1 MKYNTSSK
9 VEDYYNSIHKDF
21 DLSRSYHKIPLIVVD
36 NYVELGQLTAL
47 RFLEWVCLNPGGV
60 IALPTGKTP
69 EFFIRWVQFYMAN
82 WKKELNDGILARIG
96 LDKKLQPD
104 MKSLHFFQLDE
115 FFPIR
120 PEHERSFTYFVKNF
134 YMDGFGFDPKKVHLI
149 NTFDIPEKARKEFG
163 KIQNL
168 DEVFPDGVI
177 DLGLRIQKPNNER
190 DLLKQKTIKMFDQ
203 FCQDYEDDI
212 QQRGGIGFF
221 LGGIGPDGHIAFNVK
236 GSAHHSHT
244 RLTNINYET
253 QAAAAADLG
262 GIELVRKKAVITI
275 GLHTITY
282 NPDTVAIIIAAG
294 QSKSEQVYNA
304 VEKDPSITYPA
315 TSLQKLRN
323 ARFFA
328 TRSATSLLTLSEKNI
343 KQLYTEKKLPANYYE
358 KLILDG
364 ADRSKLSLVEA
375 SRSDYE
381 KKSAD
386 IPEWR
391 IACEISGKPLDK
403 LSEEIYRSLSDKL
416 QYGINVPDNQRIL
429 HTAPHHDDIELAYF
443 PLLHHLVRSPNNENY
458 FVYCTSGF
466 TAVTNF
472 YVLER
477 LENLQKLILTGRI
490 SDGQTI
496 SRLADYGNAQD
507 DITGYLNGIALQDT
521 DLQYFHL
528 SKRLTRL
535 FLNELKVKDLNKVA
549 AYVGDLITQLKGI
562 EPGRSEPAIFHLI
575 KGWLRE
581 YEAELVWAYF
591 GIDMDHVSHL
601 RLPFYSANIF
611 PEYPNFEQDV
621 QPIIGLL
628 EKIKP
633 TIITLAL
640 DPEGSGPDTHYKTL
654 IALSDA
660 IDKYAS
666 GRPEMNLRVWGYRN
680 IWSRYRI
687 DEVNKI
693 IPTSLNSFAVLHNM
707 FNSCFLSQKSASF
720 PSFELDGTFS
730 ELAQKIWVEQHNHLV
745 DLMGQEFFYDS
756 PNPML
761 RRSYGAIYL
770 KDMSYKEF
778 SDYLI
783 PVRRLL
789 KSKEYLGGN

>member
-1 MKYNTSSK
+1 MNYNTASK
-9 VEDYYNSIHKDF
+9 VEAYFNSIHKDF
-21 DLSRSYHKIPLIVVD
+21 SLSRQYHKIPTIIVD
-36 NYVELGQLTAL
+36 NYIELGQLTAL
-47 RFLEWVCLNPGGV
+47 RFIEWTCLNPGGV

-69 EFFIRWVQFYMAN
+69 EFFIKWVQFYLAN
-82 WKKELNDGILARIG
+82 WQKEMDKGILAKIG
-96 LDKKLQPD
+96 FETSLKPD
-104 MKSLHFFQLDE
+104 LRSLHFFQLDE

-134 YMDGFGFDPKKVHLI
+134 YIDGFGLDPKKVHLI
-149 NTFDIPEKARKEFG
+149 NTFDIPEKSRNEFG

-190 DLLKQKTIKMFDQ
+190 DLLKQKTIKLFDQ
-203 FCQDYEDDI
+203 FCQDYEDEI
-212 QQRGGIGFF
+212 RKRGGIGFF
-221 LGGIGPDGHIAFNVK
+221 LGGIGPDGHVAFNVK

-253 QAAAAADLG
+253 QAAAATDLG

-275 GLHTITY
+275 GLDTITY

-294 QSKSEQVYNA
+294 QAKSEQVARA
-304 VEKDPSITYPA
+304 VELEAGITYPA
-315 TSLQKLRN
+315 TSLQKLKN
-323 ARFFA
+323 ARFFV
-328 TRSATSLLTLSEKNI
+328 TQSATNMLTLSEENV
-343 KQLYTEKKLPANYYE
+343 KQLFKEKKLPSNFHE
-358 KLILDG
+358 RLVITG
-364 ADRSKLSLVEA
+364 ADKNKLSLIEA
-375 SRSDYE
+375 SRIDCESKAIDT
-381 KKSAD
+381 
-386 IPEWR
+386 PEWR
-391 IACEISGKPLDK
+391 IACEIRNKPLDQ
-403 LSEEIYRSLSDKL
+403 LAEETFKSLNEKIL
-416 QYGINVPDNQRIL
+416 RGINVPDNQRIL

-472 YVLER
+472 YVIER
-477 LENLQKLILTGRI
+477 LENLQKLIQTGNI
-490 SDGQTI
+490 SDEQN
-496 SRLADYGNAQD
+496 RLADYGLAQD
-507 DITGYLNGIALQDT
+507 DITGYLNGIAMMDV
-521 DLQYFHL
+521 DLQHFHI
-528 SKRLTRL
+528 STRLTRL
-535 FLNELKVKDLNKVA
+535 FLNHLKTNSLNKVA
-549 AYVGDLITQLKGI
+549 AFVGELVEQLKAI
-562 EPGRSEPAIFHLI
+562 EPGRSEPEIFHLI

-621 QPIIGLL
+621 QPIVQLL
-628 EKIKP
+628 ERIKP

-654 IALSDA
+654 IALSEA
-660 IDKYAS
+660 IDKYVES
-666 GRPEMNLRVWGYRN
+666 HPEMNIRIWGYRN
-680 IWSRYRI
+680 IWSRYSLT
-687 DEVNKI
+687 EVNTI
-693 IPTSLNSFAVLHNM
+693 IPVSLNSFAVLHNM
-707 FNSCFLSQKSASF
+707 FSSCFLSQKSASF
-720 PSFELDGTFS
+720 PSYELDGTFS
-730 ELAQKIWVEQHNHLV
+730 ELAQRIWVSQHNHLIE
-745 DLMGQEFFYDS
+745 LLGKEYFYGS
-756 PNPML
+756 PNPLM

-783 PVRRLL
+783 PVRKLL
-789 KSKEYLGGN
+789 KAKEMLEIS